1 MNKVQLP
8 SSILTSKLAAV
19 IFCLL
24 LGISG
29 LRSQWVN
36 QPAPSGFNI
45 FSCSFPSAQTGYVC
59 GYGNLIMK
67 TTNGGSNWLDIS
79 LPGTADNLET
89 VWFLNDNTGFI
100 GSTND
105 TLLLT
110 TNGGASWIRH
120 FYAGS
125 DIHRIQFLNST
136 TGWLTSGNLYK
147 TTNAGQNWSLAAGG
161 YAENFY
167 FLNEN
172 TGWKTSYSG
181 GNSALVKTTNGGASW
196 NTIHT
201 TTNFRVIYSVRFI
214 NENTGWVSGYREYI
228 AATTNGGV
236 NWVQQRDMDNS
247 VGLYNIMFLNA
258 ATGWAVGDNGTILST
273 ANGGA
278 SWELTSVAGGRLQE
292 VEFVNQ
298 QTGWV
303 VGGFGKIFKTTSGG
317 FVAVENISSV
327 AGDFSLSQNY
337 PNPFNPT
344 TKFRF
349 SIPSSAGSGLT
360 ARAEVFDITGRQTG
374 ILFNSAVEPGTY
386 EGSFDGTG
394 YSSGIYFYKLSVYSG
409 GNKLLYSEVKKM
421 SLVK

>member
-1 MNKVQLP
+1 MNMARKP
-8 SSILTSKLAAV
+8 SSMIQAAIIMILVLNTP
-19 IFCLL
+19 LL
-24 LGISG
+24 FA
-29 LRSQWVN
+29 QWVN

-67 TTNGGSNWLDIS
+67 TTNGGANWLNIS
-79 LPGTADNLET
+79 LPGTANNLES
-89 VWFLNDNTGFI
+89 VWFLNENTGFI

-105 TLLLT
+105 SLLYT
-110 TNGGASWIRH
+110 TNGGASWIGH

-125 DIHRIQFLNST
+125 DVKRIFFINSN
-136 TGWLTSGNLYK
+136 TGWLSSTNLYK
-147 TTNAGQNWSLAAGG
+147 TTNAGVNWSLAAGG
-161 YAENFY
+161 NAENFY
-167 FLNEN
+167 FINET
-172 TGWKTSYSG
+172 TGWKTTYSG
-181 GNSALVKTTNGGASW
+181 GSSTLLKTTNGGSSW
-196 NTIHT
+196 NAIHT
-201 TTNFRVIYSVRFI
+201 TSNFRALYSVKFI

-247 VGLYNIMFLNA
+247 VGLYNIEFLNSL
-258 ATGWAVGDNGTILST
+258 TGWAVGENGTILST
-273 ANGGA
+273 TNGGSFWQA
-278 SWELTSVAGGRLQE
+278 TIVPGGRLQE

-317 FVAVENISSV
+317 FVAVENISSI
-327 AGDFSLSQNY
+327 AGEFSLSQNY
-337 PNPFNPT
+337 PNPFNPS

-360 ARAEVFDITGRQTG
+360 VRTEVFDITGKHIG
-374 ILFNSAVEPGTY
+374 ILFNSAVEAGTY

-394 YSSGIYFYKLSVYSG
+394 YSSGIYFYNLSVYSG

-421 SLVK
+421 SLIK

>member
-1 MNKVQLP
+1 MNTARKP
-8 SSILTSKLAAV
+8 SSMIQAAIIMILLFNAPVHFA
-19 IFCLL
+19 
-24 LGISG
+24 
-29 LRSQWVN
+29 QWVN

-59 GYGNLIMK
+59 GYGNLILK
-67 TTNGGSNWLDIS
+67 TTNGGNNWSDIS
-79 LPGTADNLET
+79 FPGTADNLET

-105 TLLLT
+105 TLMFT
-110 TNGGASWIRH
+110 TNGGASWSRH

-125 DIHRIQFLNST
+125 DVHRIFFINST
-136 TGWLTSGNLYK
+136 TGWLSSTNLYK
-147 TTNAGQNWSLAAGG
+147 TTNAGVNWSLAAGG
-161 YAENFY
+161 NTEDFY
-167 FLNEN
+167 FINET
-172 TGWKTSYSG
+172 TGWKTTYSG
-181 GNSALVKTTNGGASW
+181 GSSTLLKTTNGGSSW
-196 NTIHT
+196 NAIHT
-201 TTNFRVIYSVRFI
+201 TSNFRALYSVKFI

-247 VGLYNIMFLNA
+247 VGLYNIEFLNSS
-258 ATGWAVGDNGTILST
+258 TGWAVGDNGTILST
-273 ANGGA
+273 TNGG
-278 SWELTSVAGGRLQE
+278 SFWQVTIVPGGRLQE

-298 QTGWV
+298 QTGWI

-317 FVAVENISSV
+317 FVHVENISVTAS
-327 AGDFSLSQNY
+327 DFSLSQNY
-337 PNPFNPT
+337 PNPFNPS

-349 SIPSSAGSGLT
+349 TIPASAGSGLT
-360 ARAEVFDITGRQTG
+360 VRTEVFDITGKQIG
-374 ILFNSAVEPGTY
+374 ILFNSAVEAGAY

-421 SLVK
+421 SLIK

>member
-1 MNKVQLP
+1 MYKAFLT
-8 SSILTSKLAAV
+8 SSIARSVILLLLFPAAV
-19 IFCLL
+19 T
-24 LGISG
+24 LG
-29 LRSQWVN
+29 QWIN

-67 TTNGGSNWLDIS
+67 TSNGGTNWLDIS

-89 VWFLNDNTGFI
+89 IWFLNDNTGFI

-110 TNGGASWIRH
+110 TNGGANWIRH

-125 DIHRIQFLNST
+125 DIHRIQFINQS
-136 TGWLTSGNLYK
+136 TGWLNSLHLYK
-147 TTNAGQNWSLAAGG
+147 TTNAGLNWSLAATGSTD
-161 YAENFY
+161 NFY

-172 TGWKTSYSG
+172 TGWKTTYSG
-181 GNSALVKTTNGGASW
+181 GNSALLKTTNGGSSW

-201 TTNFRVIYSVRFI
+201 TANFRVIYSVRFI

-228 AATTNGGV
+228 AATTNGGT
-236 NWVQQRDMDNS
+236 NWVQQRDMNNS
-247 VGLYNIMFLNA
+247 VGLYNIIFLNA
-258 ATGWAVGDNGTILST
+258 ASGWAVGDNGTILST

-292 VEFVNQ
+292 IEFVNQ

-317 FVAVENISSV
+317 FVAVENTSSA
-327 AGDFSLSQNY
+327 AGDFNLEQNY
-337 PNPFNPT
+337 PNPFNPA

-349 SIPSSAGSGLT
+349 SIPAAAGSGLT
-360 ARAEVFDITGRQTG
+360 ALAEVFDITGRQTG

-394 YSSGIYFYKLSVYSG
+394 YASGIYFYKLSVYSG

-421 SLVK
+421 SLIK